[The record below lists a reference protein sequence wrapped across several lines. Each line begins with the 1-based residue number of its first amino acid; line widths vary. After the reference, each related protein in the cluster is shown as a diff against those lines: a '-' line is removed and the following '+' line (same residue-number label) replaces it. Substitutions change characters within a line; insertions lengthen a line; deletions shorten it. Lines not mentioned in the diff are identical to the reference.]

1 MILSVTVRPN
11 QLLLSVQSLRMSSNI
26 FNKLEWKL
34 YLGCLL
40 ASQLKWTAYNKTIFW
55 NDLYVSWSS
64 PSAGFSG
71 TNEQLFVWMVFIV
84 MQSKRTANRRDKST
98 RHYTDPPFILNSFP
112 TSLYW
117 FQNTQNPIE
126 LSESC
131 TRNLLLWMTLRD
143 QNCQNIFAAKL
154 TLFRYLKYRVV
165 SHIPGYK
172 IANN

>member
-40 ASQLKWTAYNKTIFW
+40 ASQLKWTAYKKTIFW
-55 NDLYVSWSS
+55 NDLYVSWNN
-64 PSAGFSG
+64 PSAGFAA
-71 TNEQLFVWMVFIV
+71 TNEQFFVWMVFTV
-84 MQSKRTANRRDKST
+84 MQSKGTADCRDKST
-98 RHYTDPPFILNSFP
+98 RHYTDPHLFWIR
-112 TSLYW
+112 
-117 FQNTQNPIE
+117 FQLLSNGSKTQNPIE
-126 LSESC
+126 LSKSC
-131 TRNLLLWMTLRD
+131 ARNLLLWMTLRD

-165 SHIPGYK
+165 SHIPGSK
-172 IANN
+172 IADN